1 LPGREV
7 RLAFVDFDGSP
18 VLPPEERSARQPAAR
33 DVAGMLASIDH
44 VARVV
49 NHRTPGLDPEP
60 ARAWIPIAQGA
71 FIDAYQAVLSDAGLS
86 NLLDERL
93 LEAMVVDQELREYLY
108 AVRFLP
114 HWTYVP
120 DAVLTDLFPDDVA
133 RES

>member
-1 LPGREV
+1 T
-7 RLAFVDFDGSP
+7 RLAFVDFDGNP
-18 VLPPEERSARQPAAR
+18 VLPPEERGARQPAAR

-60 ARAWIPIAQGA
+60 ARAWIPIAQQA
-71 FIDAYQAVLSDAGLS
+71 FLDAYRAVLADHGCS

-93 LEAMVVDQELREYLY
+93 LPALMVDQELREYLY

-120 DAVLTDLFPDDVA
+120 DAVLTELFPDDTA
-133 RES
+133 PRET